1 MGIHCVIA
9 YRGEE
14 GMSDPLEATVEEGQ
28 LSTECSEVR
37 LFKLPE
43 G

>member
-1 MGIHCVIA
+1 MEIQCVIA
-9 YRGEE
+9 YGGEE
-14 GMSDPLEATVEEGQ
+14 GMSDPLKATAEEGQ